1 MKTST
6 ATVITMLGLLI
17 TFGGVGT
24 IENDISSDGLMTGML
39 VSIVGLL
46 MMYCGV
52 LALRVSDYYDA
63 RG

>member
-6 ATVITMLGLLI
+6 ATILAMLGLFL
-17 TFGGVGT
+17 TMGGVGG
-24 IENDISSDGLMTGML
+24 IENSQDSETMLTASL

-52 LALRVSDYYDA
+52 IALRVSEYYDE
-63 RG
+63 R

>member
-24 IENDISSDGLMTGML
+24 IENDLSSDGLLIGML
-39 VSIVGLL
+39 VAIVGLL
-46 MMYCGV
+46 TMYCGV
-52 LALRVSDYYDA
+52 IALRVSDYYDA

>member
-6 ATVITMLGLLI
+6 ATLIAMLGLLI

-24 IENDISSDGLMTGML
+24 IEQDISSDGLLIGML

-52 LALRVSDYYDA
+52 IALRVSDYYDA
-63 RG
+63 R

>member
-1 MKTST
+1 
-6 ATVITMLGLLI
+6 MLGLLI

-24 IENDISSDGLMTGML
+24 IERDISSDGLLMGML

-52 LALRVSDYYDA
+52 IALRVSDYYDA
-63 RG
+63 R

>member
-1 MKTST
+1 
-6 ATVITMLGLLI
+6 MLGLLI

-24 IENDISSDGLMTGML
+24 IENDVSSDGLLMGML

-52 LALRVSDYYDA
+52 IALRVSDYYDT
-63 RG
+63 RGN

>member
-24 IENDISSDGLMTGML
+24 IENDLSSDGLLMGML

>member
-24 IENDISSDGLMTGML
+24 IENDLSSNGLLVGML

-52 LALRVSDYYDA
+52 IALRVSDYYDA
-63 RG
+63 R

>member
-24 IENDISSDGLMTGML
+24 IENDLSSDGLLMGRL

>member
-24 IENDISSDGLMTGML
+24 IENDLSSDGLLTGM
-39 VSIVGLL
+39 VEAIVGLM

-52 LALRVSDYYDA
+52 IALRVSDYYDA
-63 RG
+63 R